1 MHCNGKC
8 YLAKQQQKE
17 QSKEQQS
24 GETKREK
31 FEVQPF
37 FLPHETRLTIASFKS
52 KAIYDQ
58 LTIPSLS
65 DYHAPV
71 FHPPA
76 I

>member
-37 FLPHETRLTIASFKS
+37 FLPEEARLTIGSFTAKP
-52 KAIYDQ
+52 IYSQ
-58 LTIPSLS
+58 LAIPSLS
-65 DYHAPV
+65 DYQATV

-76 I
+76 V